1 MDAGGGEYRK
11 LSRAKKN
18 QDKSN
23 TFANEYKYIIE
34 FSYERLKARIRIEK
48 AD

>member
-23 TFANEYKYIIE
+23 IFANEYKYIIE
-34 FSYERLKARIRIEK
+34 FWMKDLRQGSE
-48 AD
+48 

>member
-1 MDAGGGEYRK
+1 MDAAGGEYMK

-23 TFANEYKYIIE
+23 TFANGYKYIIE
-34 FSYERLKARIRIEK
+34 FSDEVLRQGS
-48 AD
+48 D